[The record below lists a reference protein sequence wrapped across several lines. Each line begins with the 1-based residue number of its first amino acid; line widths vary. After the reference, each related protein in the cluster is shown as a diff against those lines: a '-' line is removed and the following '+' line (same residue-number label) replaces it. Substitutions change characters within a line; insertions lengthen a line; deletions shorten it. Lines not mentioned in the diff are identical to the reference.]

1 MRRVLSQCV
10 LCKSQSGPF
19 PRWQWA
25 RAQQVF
31 SPGPHSPFFVPPAGI
46 LYNKRMRYILF
57 LLFSCFCLGACSSV
71 MPYKDQNLD
80 YLYSIQKDFAAYKGA
95 VVAFNGEVA
104 GVRETAQNMR
114 IILRIDT
121 PLYYYATGKGNN
133 LSYEMIYV
141 RFTKDVPRP
150 TAIIQGHKLKVLGR
164 VDGYEKRQDTY
175 TGKTLGVVRL
185 DAIALADRTTGK
197 DFIRQDAPSNAL
209 YQSWKAGKLF
219 FEESAESVLRAFP
232 PAPTPEPKPKA
243 VKPVKKAPKKETPK
257 PAVLP
262 PAAGIVFDE
271 EEPPFILPPDP
282 QAPEEPQ
289 APEAPQAPN
298 AAEQTAPEPESQPG
312 NAALMNNPAEEK
324 ETGEKTIP
332 NKTANEQ
339 TAEQTE
345 EKAALNKA
353 TGEQTEKQAAPKADK
368 EKAEQTD
375 LNKADEKQTEEPTVP
390 GKATGEQAAEQA
402 DLNKADKK
410 QPEEKAANAAAQNAT
425 AEGYN
430 PQGAAT
436 QAQAAEETPLQ
447 APAAPQTGAQ
457 KSAAP
462 QTAAGAQSTQGTEPP
477 ATPEKATPAP
487 ENTRF

>member
-1 MRRVLSQCV
+1 
-10 LCKSQSGPF
+10 
-19 PRWQWA
+19 
-25 RAQQVF
+25 
-31 SPGPHSPFFVPPAGI
+31 
-46 LYNKRMRYILF
+46 
-57 LLFSCFCLGACSSV
+57 

-114 IILRIDT
+114 LILRIDT

-243 VKPVKKAPKKETPK
+243 VKPVKKTPKKETPK
-257 PAVLP
+257 PAVIP
-262 PAAGIVFDE
+262 PSAGIVFDE

-289 APEAPQAPN
+289 APN
-298 AAEQTAPEPESQPG
+298 AAEQTASESQPG

-324 ETGEKTIP
+324 ETEEKTTP
-332 NKTANEQ
+332 SKTANEQ
-339 TAEQTE
+339 AG
-345 EKAALNKA
+345 KAALNKT
-353 TGEQTEKQAAPKADK
+353 TGEQTADNATPGKTAIEQTAEQAVPSKANEEQTEENAAPKADK

-375 LNKADEKQTEEPTVP
+375 LNKTTGEQTAEQTDLNKADEKQTEKPTEP
-390 GKATGEQAAEQA
+390 GKADE
-402 DLNKADKK
+402 K
-410 QPEEKAANAAAQNAT
+410 QPEEKAANPAAQNVA
-425 AEGYN
+425 AKGQN
-430 PQGAAT
+430 PQGSAT

-447 APAAPQTGAQ
+447 APATPQTGVQ

-462 QTAAGAQSTQGTEPP
+462 QTAAGAQPTQETEPP
-477 ATPEKATPAP
+477 ATPAKATPAP
-487 ENTRF
+487 ENTRPQ

>member
-1 MRRVLSQCV
+1 
-10 LCKSQSGPF
+10 
-19 PRWQWA
+19 
-25 RAQQVF
+25 
-31 SPGPHSPFFVPPAGI
+31 
-46 LYNKRMRYILF
+46 
-57 LLFSCFCLGACSSV
+57 

-141 RFTKDVPRP
+141 RFTKDTATP

-257 PAVLP
+257 PAVIP

-282 QAPEEPQ
+282 QTPEAPQE
-289 APEAPQAPN
+289 PEAPQAPN

-312 NAALMNNPAEEK
+312 NADLMDNPAEGK
-324 ETGEKTIP
+324 ETEEKTTP
-332 NKTANEQ
+332 SKTAIEQ
-339 TAEQTE
+339 TAEQAVPS
-345 EKAALNKA
+345 KANE
-353 TGEQTEKQAAPKADK
+353 EQTEENAAPKADK
-368 EKAEQTD
+368 EQAGQTD
-375 LNKADEKQTEEPTVP
+375 LNKADEKQTEEPTAP
-390 GKATGEQAAEQA
+390 GKATGEQAAEQT
-402 DLNKADKK
+402 DLNKTDEK

-425 AEGYN
+425 AEGHH
-430 PQGAAT
+430 P
-436 QAQAAEETPLQ
+436 QAAAETPLQ

-462 QTAAGAQSTQGTEPP
+462 QAAAGAQSTQGTEPP
-477 ATPEKATPAP
+477 AAPEKATPAP
-487 ENTRF
+487 EDTRPQ

>member
-1 MRRVLSQCV
+1 
-10 LCKSQSGPF
+10 
-19 PRWQWA
+19 
-25 RAQQVF
+25 
-31 SPGPHSPFFVPPAGI
+31 
-46 LYNKRMRYILF
+46 
-57 LLFSCFCLGACSSV
+57 

-243 VKPVKKAPKKETPK
+243 VKPVKKTPKKEMPK
-257 PAVLP
+257 PAVIP
-262 PAAGIVFDE
+262 PSAGIVFDE

-282 QAPEEPQ
+282 QTPEE
-289 APEAPQAPN
+289 PQAPN
-298 AAEQTAPEPESQPG
+298 AAEPTAPEPESQPG
-312 NAALMNNPAEEK
+312 NAALMNNPAEGK
-324 ETGEKTIP
+324 ETEEKTTP
-332 NKTANEQ
+332 GKTANEQ
-339 TAEQTE
+339 AG
-345 EKAALNKA
+345 KAALNKT
-353 TGEQTEKQAAPKADK
+353 TGEQTADNATPGK
-368 EKAEQTD
+368 TASEQT
-375 LNKADEKQTEEPTVP
+375 AEPTAP

-402 DLNKADKK
+402 GLNKADEK
-410 QPEEKAANAAAQNAT
+410 QPEEKAANAAAQKSATPQAT
-425 AEGYN
+425 A
-430 PQGAAT
+430 
-436 QAQAAEETPLQ
+436 ETPLQ
-447 APAAPQTGAQ
+447 APAALQA
-457 KSAAP
+457 
-462 QTAAGAQSTQGTEPP
+462 AAGAQPTQETNPP
-477 ATPEKATPAP
+477 AAPEKSTPAQEKALP
-487 ENTRF
+487 Q

>member
-1 MRRVLSQCV
+1 
-10 LCKSQSGPF
+10 
-19 PRWQWA
+19 
-25 RAQQVF
+25 
-31 SPGPHSPFFVPPAGI
+31 
-46 LYNKRMRYILF
+46 
-57 LLFSCFCLGACSSV
+57 

-104 GVRETAQNMR
+104 GVRETTQNMR

-257 PAVLP
+257 LAVIP
-262 PAAGIVFDE
+262 PSAGIVFDE

-282 QAPEEPQ
+282 QEPEAPQAPEEPQ
-289 APEAPQAPN
+289 EPEAPQAPN
-298 AAEQTAPEPESQPG
+298 AAEQTAPAPESQPG

-324 ETGEKTIP
+324 ETEEKTTP
-332 NKTANEQ
+332 STSANEQ
-339 TAEQTE
+339 AGKATLNKTTGEQTE
-345 EKAALNKA
+345 KQAAPKADKEQAAEQAVPGKANKEQTGENSALNKA
-353 TGEQTEKQAAPKADK
+353 TGEQTAKQAAPKADK

-375 LNKADEKQTEEPTVP
+375 LNKADEKQTEKPTAL
-390 GKATGEQAAEQA
+390 GK
-402 DLNKADKK
+402 DDKK
-410 QPEEKAANAAAQNAT
+410 QPEEKAVNPAAQNVA
-425 AEGYN
+425 AEGQN
-430 PQGAAT
+430 PQGSAT

-447 APAAPQTGAQ
+447 APATTQTGAQ

-462 QTAAGAQSTQGTEPP
+462 QTTAAGEPSTQGTEPP
-477 ATPEKATPAP
+477 AAPEKATPAP
-487 ENTRF
+487 ENTRPQ

>member
-1 MRRVLSQCV
+1 
-10 LCKSQSGPF
+10 
-19 PRWQWA
+19 
-25 RAQQVF
+25 
-31 SPGPHSPFFVPPAGI
+31 
-46 LYNKRMRYILF
+46 
-57 LLFSCFCLGACSSV
+57 

-141 RFTKDVPRP
+141 RFTKDTATP

-243 VKPVKKAPKKETPK
+243 VKPVKKTPKKETPK
-257 PAVLP
+257 PAVIP

-289 APEAPQAPN
+289 APN

-312 NAALMNNPAEEK
+312 NAALMNNPAEGK
-324 ETGEKTIP
+324 EAEEKTTP
-332 NKTANEQ
+332 GKTANEQ
-339 TAEQTE
+339 AG
-345 EKAALNKA
+345 KAALNKT
-353 TGEQTEKQAAPKADK
+353 TGEQTADNATPGKTAIEQTAEQAVPGKANEEQTGENAAPKADK
-368 EKAEQTD
+368 EKAGQTD
-375 LNKADEKQTEEPTVP
+375 LNKTDEKQTEKPTAP
-390 GKATGEQAAEQA
+390 GKATGEQEAEQA

-410 QPEEKAANAAAQNAT
+410 QPEEKATNAAT
-425 AEGYN
+425 
-430 PQGAAT
+430 
-436 QAQAAEETPLQ
+436 
-447 APAAPQTGAQ
+447 Q

-462 QTAAGAQSTQGTEPP
+462 QTAAGAQSTQETEPP
-477 ATPEKATPAP
+477 AAPEKATPAP

>member
-1 MRRVLSQCV
+1 
-10 LCKSQSGPF
+10 
-19 PRWQWA
+19 
-25 RAQQVF
+25 
-31 SPGPHSPFFVPPAGI
+31 
-46 LYNKRMRYILF
+46 
-57 LLFSCFCLGACSSV
+57 

-257 PAVLP
+257 PAVIP

-282 QAPEEPQ
+282 QTPEE
-289 APEAPQAPN
+289 PQAPN
-298 AAEQTAPEPESQPG
+298 AAEQTAPASQPG
-312 NAALMNNPAEEK
+312 NADLMDNPAEGK
-324 ETGEKTIP
+324 ETEEKTTPSKTAIEQAGKAAL
-332 NKTANEQ
+332 NKTTGEQTADNATPGKTAIEQ
-339 TAEQTE
+339 TAEQAVPSKANE
-345 EKAALNKA
+345 EQ
-353 TGEQTEKQAAPKADK
+353 TGENSAPKADK
-368 EKAEQTD
+368 EKAEQT
-375 LNKADEKQTEEPTVP
+375 
-390 GKATGEQAAEQA
+390 

-410 QPEEKAANAAAQNAT
+410 QPEEKAANAAAQKSATPQAAAQNAT

-430 PQGAAT
+430 PQGSAT

-447 APAAPQTGAQ
+447 APAAPQT
-457 KSAAP
+457 
-462 QTAAGAQSTQGTEPP
+462 GAQSTQGTEPP

>member
-1 MRRVLSQCV
+1 
-10 LCKSQSGPF
+10 
-19 PRWQWA
+19 
-25 RAQQVF
+25 
-31 SPGPHSPFFVPPAGI
+31 
-46 LYNKRMRYILF
+46 
-57 LLFSCFCLGACSSV
+57 

-232 PAPTPEPKPKA
+232 PIPTPEPKPKA
-243 VKPVKKAPKKETPK
+243 VKPVKKTPKKETPK
-257 PAVLP
+257 PAVIP
-262 PAAGIVFDE
+262 PSAGIVFDE

-282 QAPEEPQ
+282 QTPEK
-289 APEAPQAPN
+289 PQAPN
-298 AAEQTAPEPESQPG
+298 AAEQTAPAPESQPG

-324 ETGEKTIP
+324 GTEEKTTP
-332 NKTANEQ
+332 STSANEQ
-339 TAEQTE
+339 AG
-345 EKAALNKA
+345 KAALNKT
-353 TGEQTEKQAAPKADK
+353 TGEQTADNATPSKANEEQTGENAAPKADK

-375 LNKADEKQTEEPTVP
+375 LNKADEKQTEEPTAP

-402 DLNKADKK
+402 GLNKADKK
-410 QPEEKAANAAAQNAT
+410 QPEEKAANAA
-425 AEGYN
+425 
-430 PQGAAT
+430 T
-436 QAQAAEETPLQ
+436 QTPLQ
-447 APAAPQTGAQ
+447 APSTPQTGAQ

-462 QTAAGAQSTQGTEPP
+462 QTAAGAQSTQETEPP

>member
-1 MRRVLSQCV
+1 
-10 LCKSQSGPF
+10 
-19 PRWQWA
+19 
-25 RAQQVF
+25 
-31 SPGPHSPFFVPPAGI
+31 
-46 LYNKRMRYILF
+46 
-57 LLFSCFCLGACSSV
+57 

-104 GVRETAQNMR
+104 GVRETAQNLR

-257 PAVLP
+257 PAVIP

-282 QAPEEPQ
+282 QVPEEPQ
-289 APEAPQAPN
+289 TPEEPQAPN
-298 AAEQTAPEPESQPG
+298 AAEQSTPSQATEEQTAEQSAAQADHEQAAEKTAPAPETPTG
-312 NAALMNNPAEEK
+312 NAAVMNDTNERKETEEK
-324 ETGEKTIP
+324 TTP
-332 NKTANEQ
+332 STSDNEQ
-339 TAEQTE
+339 TAEPTAPNQADENQTAEQNAPSKAAKEQTE
-345 EKAALNKA
+345 EKAVNS
-353 TGEQTEKQAAPKADK
+353 
-368 EKAEQTD
+368 
-375 LNKADEKQTEEPTVP
+375 
-390 GKATGEQAAEQA
+390 
-402 DLNKADKK
+402 
-410 QPEEKAANAAAQNAT
+410 AAQNTA
-425 AEGYN
+425 AEGN
-430 PQGAAT
+430 SSAT
-436 QAQAAEETPLQ
+436 QAQAAAETPLQ
-447 APAAPQTGAQ
+447 APAALQA
-457 KSAAP
+457 
-462 QTAAGAQSTQGTEPP
+462 AAGAQPTQGTEPP
-477 ATPEKATPAP
+477 ATPEKG
-487 ENTRF
+487 TR

>member
-1 MRRVLSQCV
+1 MRFVQMLKRALSRGGSGRVPSRFLV
-10 LCKSQSGPF
+10 RGQS
-19 PRWQWA
+19 R
-25 RAQQVF
+25 
-31 SPGPHSPFFVPPAGI
+31 PFFVPPAGI

-141 RFTKDVPRP
+141 RFTKDIPRP

-197 DFIRQDAPSNAL
+197 DFIRQDVPSNAL

-243 VKPVKKAPKKETPK
+243 VKPVKKTPKKETPK
-257 PAVLP
+257 PAVIP

-289 APEAPQAPN
+289 APN
-298 AAEQTAPEPESQPG
+298 AAEPTAPEPESQPG
-312 NAALMNNPAEEK
+312 NAALMNNPAEGK
-324 ETGEKTIP
+324 ETEEKTTP
-332 NKTANEQ
+332 STSANEQAGKAALNKTTGEQTADNATPVKTAIEQ
-339 TAEQTE
+339 TAEQ
-345 EKAALNKA
+345 A
-353 TGEQTEKQAAPKADK
+353 GENAAPKADK
-368 EKAEQTD
+368 EKAEQT
-375 LNKADEKQTEEPTVP
+375 
-390 GKATGEQAAEQA
+390 

-410 QPEEKAANAAAQNAT
+410 QPEEKAANAAAQKSATPQAAAQNAT
-425 AEGYN
+425 AEGHH

-436 QAQAAEETPLQ
+436 QAQATEETPLQ
-447 APAAPQTGAQ
+447 APAA
-457 KSAAP
+457 S
-462 QTAAGAQSTQGTEPP
+462 QTAAGAQSTQETEPP
-477 ATPEKATPAP
+477 AAPEKATPAP
-487 ENTRF
+487 ENTRHQ

>member
-1 MRRVLSQCV
+1 
-10 LCKSQSGPF
+10 
-19 PRWQWA
+19 
-25 RAQQVF
+25 
-31 SPGPHSPFFVPPAGI
+31 
-46 LYNKRMRYILF
+46 
-57 LLFSCFCLGACSSV
+57 

-104 GVRETAQNMR
+104 GVRETTQNMR

-243 VKPVKKAPKKETPK
+243 VKPVKKTPKKETPK
-257 PAVLP
+257 PAVIP

-289 APEAPQAPN
+289 APN
-298 AAEQTAPEPESQPG
+298 AAEQTAPESQPG
-312 NAALMNNPAEEK
+312 NAVLMDNPAEGK
-324 ETGEKTIP
+324 ETEEKTTP
-332 NKTANEQ
+332 SKTANEQ
-339 TAEQTE
+339 AG
-345 EKAALNKA
+345 KAALNKT
-353 TGEQTEKQAAPKADK
+353 TGEQTADNATPGKTAIEQTAEQAAPSKANEEQTGENAAPKADK
-368 EKAEQTD
+368 EKAEQAD
-375 LNKADEKQTEEPTVP
+375 LNKADEKQTEKPTAP

-425 AEGYN
+425 AAGHH
-430 PQGAAT
+430 PQGSAT
-436 QAQAAEETPLQ
+436 QAQAAAQTPLQ

-487 ENTRF
+487 ENTRPQ

>member
-1 MRRVLSQCV
+1 
-10 LCKSQSGPF
+10 
-19 PRWQWA
+19 
-25 RAQQVF
+25 
-31 SPGPHSPFFVPPAGI
+31 
-46 LYNKRMRYILF
+46 
-57 LLFSCFCLGACSSV
+57 

-141 RFTKDVPRP
+141 RFTKDTATP

-243 VKPVKKAPKKETPK
+243 VKPVKKTPKKETPK
-257 PAVLP
+257 PAVIP
-262 PAAGIVFDE
+262 PSAGIVFDE

-282 QAPEEPQ
+282 QTPEE
-289 APEAPQAPN
+289 PQAPN

-312 NAALMNNPAEEK
+312 NAALMNNPAEGK
-324 ETGEKTIP
+324 EAEEKTTP
-332 NKTANEQ
+332 GKTAIEQ
-339 TAEQTE
+339 TAEQTVPRKANE
-345 EKAALNKA
+345 EQ
-353 TGEQTEKQAAPKADK
+353 TGENSAPKADK
-368 EKAEQTD
+368 EKAEQT
-375 LNKADEKQTEEPTVP
+375 
-390 GKATGEQAAEQA
+390 

-410 QPEEKAANAAAQNAT
+410 QPEEKAANAAAQKSATPQAAAQNAT

-430 PQGAAT
+430 PQGSAT

-447 APAAPQTGAQ
+447 APAAPQT
-457 KSAAP
+457 
-462 QTAAGAQSTQGTEPP
+462 GAQSTQGTEPP

>member
-1 MRRVLSQCV
+1 
-10 LCKSQSGPF
+10 
-19 PRWQWA
+19 
-25 RAQQVF
+25 
-31 SPGPHSPFFVPPAGI
+31 
-46 LYNKRMRYILF
+46 
-57 LLFSCFCLGACSSV
+57 

-243 VKPVKKAPKKETPK
+243 VKPVKKTPKKETPK
-257 PAVLP
+257 PAVIP

-282 QAPEEPQ
+282 QTPEE
-289 APEAPQAPN
+289 PQAPN

-324 ETGEKTIP
+324 ETEEKTTP
-332 NKTANEQ
+332 SKTANEQ
-339 TAEQTE
+339 AG
-345 EKAALNKA
+345 KAALNKT
-353 TGEQTEKQAAPKADK
+353 TGEQTADNATPGKTAIEQTAEQAVPGKANEEQTGENSAPKADK
-368 EKAEQTD
+368 EKAEQT
-375 LNKADEKQTEEPTVP
+375 
-390 GKATGEQAAEQA
+390 

-410 QPEEKAANAAAQNAT
+410 QPEEKAANAAAQKSATPQAAAQNAT

-430 PQGAAT
+430 PQGSAT
-436 QAQAAEETPLQ
+436 QAQAAAQTPLQ
-447 APAAPQTGAQ
+447 APAAPQT
-457 KSAAP
+457 
-462 QTAAGAQSTQGTEPP
+462 GAQSTQGTEPP

>member
-1 MRRVLSQCV
+1 
-10 LCKSQSGPF
+10 
-19 PRWQWA
+19 
-25 RAQQVF
+25 
-31 SPGPHSPFFVPPAGI
+31 
-46 LYNKRMRYILF
+46 
-57 LLFSCFCLGACSSV
+57 

-80 YLYSIQKDFAAYKGA
+80 YLYSIQKDFSAYKGA

-104 GVRETAQNMR
+104 GVRETTQNMR

-141 RFTKDVPRP
+141 RFTKDTATP

-243 VKPVKKAPKKETPK
+243 VKPVKKTPKKETPK
-257 PAVLP
+257 PAVIP

-282 QAPEEPQ
+282 QTPEE
-289 APEAPQAPN
+289 PQAPN
-298 AAEQTAPEPESQPG
+298 AAEQTVPAPESQPG
-312 NAALMNNPAEEK
+312 NAALMDNPAEGK
-324 ETGEKTIP
+324 ETEEKTTP
-332 NKTANEQ
+332 GKTANEQ
-339 TAEQTE
+339 AG
-345 EKAALNKA
+345 KAALNKT
-353 TGEQTEKQAAPKADK
+353 TGEQTADNATPGKTAIEQTAEQAVPSKANEEQTGENSAPKADK

-375 LNKADEKQTEEPTVP
+375 LNKADEKQTEEPTAP

-402 DLNKADKK
+402 DLNKADEK
-410 QPEEKAANAAAQNAT
+410 QPEEKAANAA
-425 AEGYN
+425 
-430 PQGAAT
+430 
-436 QAQAAEETPLQ
+436 
-447 APAAPQTGAQ
+447 AQ

-477 ATPEKATPAP
+477 AAPEKATPAP
-487 ENTRF
+487 ENTRPQ

>member
-1 MRRVLSQCV
+1 
-10 LCKSQSGPF
+10 
-19 PRWQWA
+19 
-25 RAQQVF
+25 
-31 SPGPHSPFFVPPAGI
+31 
-46 LYNKRMRYILF
+46 
-57 LLFSCFCLGACSSV
+57 

-104 GVRETAQNMR
+104 GVRETTQNMR

-243 VKPVKKAPKKETPK
+243 VKPVKKTPKKETPK
-257 PAVLP
+257 PAVIP

-289 APEAPQAPN
+289 APN
-298 AAEQTAPEPESQPG
+298 AAEQTAPAPESQPG
-312 NAALMNNPAEEK
+312 NAALMDNPTEGKETEEK
-324 ETGEKTIP
+324 TTPSTSANEPAGKAALNKTTGEQTADNATP
-332 NKTANEQ
+332 GKTAIEQ
-339 TAEQTE
+339 TAEQAVPGKANE
-345 EKAALNKA
+345 EQ
-353 TGEQTEKQAAPKADK
+353 TGENSAPKADK

-375 LNKADEKQTEEPTVP
+375 LNKADEKQTEEPTAP

-402 DLNKADKK
+402 APDKTEKQTADKAVN
-410 QPEEKAANAAAQNAT
+410 PAPQNAT
-425 AEGYN
+425 TEGNN
-430 PQGAAT
+430 PQSSAT

-447 APAAPQTGAQ
+447 APAT
-457 KSAAP
+457 P

-477 ATPEKATPAP
+477 AAPEKATPAL
-487 ENTRF
+487 ENTRPQ

>member
-1 MRRVLSQCV
+1 
-10 LCKSQSGPF
+10 
-19 PRWQWA
+19 
-25 RAQQVF
+25 
-31 SPGPHSPFFVPPAGI
+31 
-46 LYNKRMRYILF
+46 
-57 LLFSCFCLGACSSV
+57 

-104 GVRETAQNMR
+104 GVRENTQNMR

-175 TGKTLGVVRL
+175 SGKTLGVVRL

-232 PAPTPEPKPKA
+232 PAPTAEPKPKA

-257 PAVLP
+257 PAVIP
-262 PAAGIVFDE
+262 PSAGIVFDE

-289 APEAPQAPN
+289 APN
-298 AAEQTAPEPESQPG
+298 AAEPTAPESQPG

-324 ETGEKTIP
+324 ETEEKTTP
-332 NKTANEQ
+332 STSANEQAGKAALNKTTGEQTADNATPGKTAIEQ
-339 TAEQTE
+339 TAEQAVPG
-345 EKAALNKA
+345 KANKEQ
-353 TGEQTEKQAAPKADK
+353 TGENSAPKADK
-368 EKAEQTD
+368 EKAGQTD
-375 LNKADEKQTEEPTVP
+375 LNKADEKQT
-390 GKATGEQAAEQA
+390 
-402 DLNKADKK
+402 
-410 QPEEKAANAAAQNAT
+410 EEKAANAAAQNAT
-425 AEGYN
+425 AEGHH
-430 PQGAAT
+430 PQGSAT

-457 KSAAP
+457 
-462 QTAAGAQSTQGTEPP
+462 STQGTEPHS
-477 ATPEKATPAP
+477 TPEKATPAP
-487 ENTRF
+487 ENTRPQ

>member
-1 MRRVLSQCV
+1 
-10 LCKSQSGPF
+10 
-19 PRWQWA
+19 
-25 RAQQVF
+25 
-31 SPGPHSPFFVPPAGI
+31 
-46 LYNKRMRYILF
+46 
-57 LLFSCFCLGACSSV
+57 

-232 PAPTPEPKPKA
+232 PVPTPEPKPKA

-257 PAVLP
+257 PAVIP

-324 ETGEKTIP
+324 ETEEKTTP
-332 NKTANEQ
+332 STSANEQAGKAALNKTTGEQTVDNATPGKTAIEQ
-339 TAEQTE
+339 TAEQ
-345 EKAALNKA
+345 A
-353 TGEQTEKQAAPKADK
+353 GENSAPKADK
-368 EKAEQTD
+368 EKAGQTD
-375 LNKADEKQTEEPTVP
+375 LNKADEKQTEEPTAP
-390 GKATGEQAAEQA
+390 GKATGEQTAEQA

-410 QPEEKAANAAAQNAT
+410 QPEEKAANAAAQKS
-425 AEGYN
+425 
-430 PQGAAT
+430 
-436 QAQAAEETPLQ
+436 
-447 APAAPQTGAQ
+447 AAPQT
-457 KSAAP
+457 AAP
-462 QTAAGAQSTQGTEPP
+462 QTAAGAQPTQETEPP
-477 ATPEKATPAP
+477 TAPEKATPAPEKATPAP

>member
-1 MRRVLSQCV
+1 
-10 LCKSQSGPF
+10 
-19 PRWQWA
+19 
-25 RAQQVF
+25 
-31 SPGPHSPFFVPPAGI
+31 
-46 LYNKRMRYILF
+46 
-57 LLFSCFCLGACSSV
+57 

-104 GVRETAQNMR
+104 GVRETTQNMR

-243 VKPVKKAPKKETPK
+243 VKPVKKTPKKETPK
-257 PAVLP
+257 PAVIP
-262 PAAGIVFDE
+262 PSAGIVFDE

-282 QAPEEPQ
+282 QAPEE
-289 APEAPQAPN
+289 PQAPN

-324 ETGEKTIP
+324 ETEEKTTP
-332 NKTANEQ
+332 SKTANEQ
-339 TAEQTE
+339 AG
-345 EKAALNKA
+345 KAALNKTTWEQTA
-353 TGEQTEKQAAPKADK
+353 DNATPGKTAIGQTAEQAVPGKANEEQTGENSAPKADK
-368 EKAEQTD
+368 EKAEQT
-375 LNKADEKQTEEPTVP
+375 
-390 GKATGEQAAEQA
+390 

-410 QPEEKAANAAAQNAT
+410 QPEEKAANAAAQKSAAPQTAAQNAT
-425 AEGYN
+425 AEGHH

-436 QAQAAEETPLQ
+436 QAQATEETPLQ

-457 KSAAP
+457 P
-462 QTAAGAQSTQGTEPP
+462 TQGTEPH

>member
-1 MRRVLSQCV
+1 
-10 LCKSQSGPF
+10 
-19 PRWQWA
+19 
-25 RAQQVF
+25 
-31 SPGPHSPFFVPPAGI
+31 
-46 LYNKRMRYILF
+46 
-57 LLFSCFCLGACSSV
+57 

-243 VKPVKKAPKKETPK
+243 VKPVKKTPKKETPK
-257 PAVLP
+257 PAVIP

-289 APEAPQAPN
+289 APN
-298 AAEQTAPEPESQPG
+298 AAEQTAPAPESQPG
-312 NAALMNNPAEEK
+312 NAALMDNPAEEK
-324 ETGEKTIP
+324 ETEEKTTP
-332 NKTANEQ
+332 SKTANEQ
-339 TAEQTE
+339 AG
-345 EKAALNKA
+345 KAALNKT
-353 TGEQTEKQAAPKADK
+353 TGEQTADNATPGKTAIEQTEEQAVPSKANEEQTGENSAPKADK
-368 EKAEQTD
+368 EKAEQAD
-375 LNKADEKQTEEPTVP
+375 LNKADEKQTEKPTVP

-402 DLNKADKK
+402 DLNKAGKK
-410 QPEEKAANAAAQNAT
+410 QPEEKAANATAQ
-425 AEGYN
+425 
-430 PQGAAT
+430 
-436 QAQAAEETPLQ
+436 TPLQ
-447 APAAPQTGAQ
+447 APATTQTGAQ

-462 QTAAGAQSTQGTEPP
+462 QTAAGAQSTQETEPP
-477 ATPEKATPAP
+477 AAPEKATPAP

>member
-1 MRRVLSQCV
+1 
-10 LCKSQSGPF
+10 
-19 PRWQWA
+19 
-25 RAQQVF
+25 
-31 SPGPHSPFFVPPAGI
+31 
-46 LYNKRMRYILF
+46 
-57 LLFSCFCLGACSSV
+57 

-95 VVAFNGEVA
+95 VVAFNGEVS

-141 RFTKDVPRP
+141 RFTKDVSRP

-243 VKPVKKAPKKETPK
+243 VKPVKKASKKETPK
-257 PAVLP
+257 PAVIP

-282 QAPEEPQ
+282 QVPEEPQ
-289 APEAPQAPN
+289 EPEAPQAPN

-312 NAALMNNPAEEK
+312 NAALINNPAEGK
-324 ETGEKTIP
+324 ETEEKTTP
-332 NKTANEQ
+332 STSANEQ
-339 TAEQTE
+339 AG
-345 EKAALNKA
+345 KAALNKA

-375 LNKADEKQTEEPTVP
+375 LNKADEKQPEKPTTP
-390 GKATGEQAAEQA
+390 GKADE
-402 DLNKADKK
+402 K
-410 QPEEKAANAAAQNAT
+410 QPEGKAVNPAAQNVA
-425 AEGYN
+425 AEGQN
-430 PQGAAT
+430 PQGSAP
-436 QAQAAEETPLQ
+436 QAQAAEKTPLQ
-447 APAAPQTGAQ
+447 APATTQTGAQ

-462 QTAAGAQSTQGTEPP
+462 QTAAGAQPTQGTEPHAAP
-477 ATPEKATPAP
+477 KKATPAP

>member
-1 MRRVLSQCV
+1 
-10 LCKSQSGPF
+10 
-19 PRWQWA
+19 
-25 RAQQVF
+25 
-31 SPGPHSPFFVPPAGI
+31 
-46 LYNKRMRYILF
+46 
-57 LLFSCFCLGACSSV
+57 

-243 VKPVKKAPKKETPK
+243 VKPVKKTPKKETPK
-257 PAVLP
+257 PAVIP
-262 PAAGIVFDE
+262 PSAGIVFDE

-282 QAPEEPQ
+282 Q
-289 APEAPQAPN
+289 
-298 AAEQTAPEPESQPG
+298 
-312 NAALMNNPAEEK
+312 
-324 ETGEKTIP
+324 
-332 NKTANEQ
+332 
-339 TAEQTE
+339 
-345 EKAALNKA
+345 
-353 TGEQTEKQAAPKADK
+353 
-368 EKAEQTD
+368 TD
-375 LNKADEKQTEEPTVP
+375 R
-390 GKATGEQAAEQA
+390 
-402 DLNKADKK
+402 
-410 QPEEKAANAAAQNAT
+410 
-425 AEGYN
+425 
-430 PQGAAT
+430 
-436 QAQAAEETPLQ
+436 
-447 APAAPQTGAQ
+447 
-457 KSAAP
+457 KSVV
-462 QTAAGAQSTQGTEPP
+462 
-477 ATPEKATPAP
+477 
-487 ENTRF
+487 

>member
-1 MRRVLSQCV
+1 
-10 LCKSQSGPF
+10 
-19 PRWQWA
+19 
-25 RAQQVF
+25 
-31 SPGPHSPFFVPPAGI
+31 
-46 LYNKRMRYILF
+46 
-57 LLFSCFCLGACSSV
+57 

-232 PAPTPEPKPKA
+232 PASTPEPKPKA
-243 VKPVKKAPKKETPK
+243 VKPVKKTPKKETPK
-257 PAVLP
+257 PAVIP

-282 QAPEEPQ
+282 QTPEK
-289 APEAPQAPN
+289 PQAPN
-298 AAEQTAPEPESQPG
+298 AAEPTAPAPESQPG

-324 ETGEKTIP
+324 ETEEKTTP
-332 NKTANEQ
+332 SKTAIEQ
-339 TAEQTE
+339 TAEQAAPSKANE
-345 EKAALNKA
+345 EQ
-353 TGEQTEKQAAPKADK
+353 TGENSAPKADK
-368 EKAEQTD
+368 EKAGQPD
-375 LNKADEKQTEEPTVP
+375 LNKADEKQTEKPTVP

-462 QTAAGAQSTQGTEPP
+462 QTAAGAQSTQETELPS
-477 ATPEKATPAP
+477 TPEKATPAP

>member
-1 MRRVLSQCV
+1 
-10 LCKSQSGPF
+10 
-19 PRWQWA
+19 
-25 RAQQVF
+25 
-31 SPGPHSPFFVPPAGI
+31 
-46 LYNKRMRYILF
+46 
-57 LLFSCFCLGACSSV
+57 

-141 RFTKDVPRP
+141 RFTKDTATP

-243 VKPVKKAPKKETPK
+243 VKPVKKTPKKETPK
-257 PAVLP
+257 PAVIP
-262 PAAGIVFDE
+262 PSAGIVFDE

-289 APEAPQAPN
+289 APN
-298 AAEQTAPEPESQPG
+298 AAEQNAPRKANEEQTEEKAATKADHEQAAEKTAPAPETQTG
-312 NAALMNNPAEEK
+312 NAALMNNPAEGK
-324 ETGEKTIP
+324 ETEEKTTP
-332 NKTANEQ
+332 SKTANEQ
-339 TAEQTE
+339 AG
-345 EKAALNKA
+345 KAALNKT
-353 TGEQTEKQAAPKADK
+353 TGEQTADNATPGK
-368 EKAEQTD
+368 TAIEQTAEQ
-375 LNKADEKQTEEPTVP
+375 AVP
-390 GKATGEQAAEQA
+390 GKATGEQTGENAAPKADKKKAGQT
-402 DLNKADKK
+402 DLNKTDEK
-410 QPEEKAANAAAQNAT
+410 QPEEKAVNAAEQ
-425 AEGYN
+425 
-430 PQGAAT
+430 
-436 QAQAAEETPLQ
+436 TPLQ

-457 KSAAP
+457 
-462 QTAAGAQSTQGTEPP
+462 STQETEPH
-477 ATPEKATPAP
+477 ATPEKATTAP
-487 ENTRF
+487 ENTRPQ

>member
-1 MRRVLSQCV
+1 
-10 LCKSQSGPF
+10 
-19 PRWQWA
+19 
-25 RAQQVF
+25 
-31 SPGPHSPFFVPPAGI
+31 
-46 LYNKRMRYILF
+46 
-57 LLFSCFCLGACSSV
+57 

-141 RFTKDVPRP
+141 RFIKDVPRP
-150 TAIIQGHKLKVLGR
+150 TAMIQGHKLKVLGR

-232 PAPTPEPKPKA
+232 PAPKPEPKPKA
-243 VKPVKKAPKKETPK
+243 VKPVKKTPEKETPK
-257 PAVLP
+257 PAVIP

-289 APEAPQAPN
+289 APD
-298 AAEQTAPEPESQPG
+298 AEEQSAPEPESQPG
-312 NAALMNNPAEEK
+312 NADLMNNSAEEK
-324 ETGEKTIP
+324 ETGEKTTL

-339 TAEQTE
+339 TADNATPSQANEQQTAEQT
-345 EKAALNKA
+345 APNK
-353 TGEQTEKQAAPKADK
+353 TEKQTAEKTVNPAPQSSAVQ
-368 EKAEQTD
+368 EKA
-375 LNKADEKQTEEPTVP
+375 P
-390 GKATGEQAAEQA
+390 
-402 DLNKADKK
+402 
-410 QPEEKAANAAAQNAT
+410 
-425 AEGYN
+425 
-430 PQGAAT
+430 
-436 QAQAAEETPLQ
+436 Q
-447 APAAPQTGAQ
+447 APAAPETDLQAPAEQTAGLQDASTQKIPPQEQTDTKQTGLAT
-457 KSAAP
+457 P
-462 QTAAGAQSTQGTEPP
+462 QAAAGAQPTQETEPP
-477 ATPEKATPAP
+477 TVPEKDTL
-487 ENTRF
+487 

>member
-1 MRRVLSQCV
+1 
-10 LCKSQSGPF
+10 
-19 PRWQWA
+19 
-25 RAQQVF
+25 
-31 SPGPHSPFFVPPAGI
+31 
-46 LYNKRMRYILF
+46 
-57 LLFSCFCLGACSSV
+57 

-104 GVRETAQNMR
+104 GVRETTQNMR

-141 RFTKDVPRP
+141 RFTKDTATP

-257 PAVLP
+257 PAVIP
-262 PAAGIVFDE
+262 PSAGIVFDE

-282 QAPEEPQ
+282 QTPEE
-289 APEAPQAPN
+289 PQAPN
-298 AAEQTAPEPESQPG
+298 AAEPTAPAPESQPG

-324 ETGEKTIP
+324 ETEEKTTP
-332 NKTANEQ
+332 SKTANEQ
-339 TAEQTE
+339 AG
-345 EKAALNKA
+345 KAALNKT
-353 TGEQTEKQAAPKADK
+353 TGEQTADNATPGKTAIEQTAEQAAPGKANEEQTGENAAPKADK
-368 EKAEQTD
+368 EK
-375 LNKADEKQTEEPTVP
+375 
-390 GKATGEQAAEQA
+390 AEQA

-410 QPEEKAANAAAQNAT
+410 QPEEKAANAAAQTPLQAPATPQTGAQKSATPQAAAQNAT
-425 AEGYN
+425 AEGHH

-447 APAAPQTGAQ
+447 APAT
-457 KSAAP
+457 S
-462 QTAAGAQSTQGTEPP
+462 
-477 ATPEKATPAP
+477 EKATPAP

>member
-1 MRRVLSQCV
+1 
-10 LCKSQSGPF
+10 
-19 PRWQWA
+19 
-25 RAQQVF
+25 
-31 SPGPHSPFFVPPAGI
+31 
-46 LYNKRMRYILF
+46 
-57 LLFSCFCLGACSSV
+57 

-243 VKPVKKAPKKETPK
+243 VKPVKKTPKKETPK
-257 PAVLP
+257 PAVIP

-282 QAPEEPQ
+282 QTPEAPQE
-289 APEAPQAPN
+289 PEAPQAPN

-312 NAALMNNPAEEK
+312 NAALINNPAEEK
-324 ETGEKTIP
+324 ETEEKTTP
-332 NKTANEQ
+332 SKTANEQ
-339 TAEQTE
+339 AG
-345 EKAALNKA
+345 KASLNKT
-353 TGEQTEKQAAPKADK
+353 TGEQTADNATPGKTAIEQTAAQAVPSKANEEQTGENSAPKADK
-368 EKAEQTD
+368 EKAGQPD
-375 LNKADEKQTEEPTVP
+375 LNKTDEKQTEEPTAP
-390 GKATGEQAAEQA
+390 GKATGKQAAEQA
-402 DLNKADKK
+402 DLNKTDEK
-410 QPEEKAANAAAQNAT
+410 QPEEKAANAAAQKSAT
-425 AEGYN
+425 
-430 PQGAAT
+430 P
-436 QAQAAEETPLQ
+436 QAAAQTPLQ

-477 ATPEKATPAP
+477 AAPEKATPAP
-487 ENTRF
+487 ENTRPQ

>member
-1 MRRVLSQCV
+1 
-10 LCKSQSGPF
+10 
-19 PRWQWA
+19 
-25 RAQQVF
+25 
-31 SPGPHSPFFVPPAGI
+31 
-46 LYNKRMRYILF
+46 
-57 LLFSCFCLGACSSV
+57 

-232 PAPTPEPKPKA
+232 PIPTPEPKPKA
-243 VKPVKKAPKKETPK
+243 VKPVKKTPKKETPK
-257 PAVLP
+257 PAVIP
-262 PAAGIVFDE
+262 PSAGIVFDE

-282 QAPEEPQ
+282 QTPEK
-289 APEAPQAPN
+289 PQAPN
-298 AAEQTAPEPESQPG
+298 AAEQTAPAPESQPG

-324 ETGEKTIP
+324 GTEEKTTP
-332 NKTANEQ
+332 STSANEQAGKAALNKTTGEQ
-339 TAEQTE
+339 TAEQTAPG
-345 EKAALNKA
+345 KANKEQTGENSALNKA
-353 TGEQTEKQAAPKADK
+353 TGEQTAKQAAPKADK

-375 LNKADEKQTEEPTVP
+375 LNKADEKQTEKPTAL
-390 GKATGEQAAEQA
+390 GK
-402 DLNKADKK
+402 DDKK
-410 QPEEKAANAAAQNAT
+410 QPEEKAVNPAAQNVA
-425 AEGYN
+425 AEGQN
-430 PQGAAT
+430 PQGSAP
-436 QAQAAEETPLQ
+436 QAQAAEKTPLQ
-447 APAAPQTGAQ
+447 APATTQTGAQ

-462 QTAAGAQSTQGTEPP
+462 QTAAAGAQSTQETEPH
-477 ATPEKATPAP
+477 AAPEKATPAP

>member
-1 MRRVLSQCV
+1 
-10 LCKSQSGPF
+10 
-19 PRWQWA
+19 
-25 RAQQVF
+25 
-31 SPGPHSPFFVPPAGI
+31 
-46 LYNKRMRYILF
+46 
-57 LLFSCFCLGACSSV
+57 

-104 GVRETAQNMR
+104 GVRETTQNMR

-243 VKPVKKAPKKETPK
+243 VKPVKKTPKKETPK
-257 PAVLP
+257 PAVIP

-289 APEAPQAPN
+289 EPEAPQAPN
-298 AAEQTAPEPESQPG
+298 AAEQTAPENQPG

-324 ETGEKTIP
+324 GTEEKTTP
-332 NKTANEQ
+332 SKTANEQ
-339 TAEQTE
+339 AG
-345 EKAALNKA
+345 KAALNKT
-353 TGEQTEKQAAPKADK
+353 TGEQTADNATPGKTAIEQTAEQAVPSKANEEQTGENSAPKADK
-368 EKAEQTD
+368 EKAGQT
-375 LNKADEKQTEEPTVP
+375 
-390 GKATGEQAAEQA
+390 

-410 QPEEKAANAAAQNAT
+410 QPEEKAVNAAAQKSAT
-425 AEGYN
+425 
-430 PQGAAT
+430 P
-436 QAQAAEETPLQ
+436 QAAAETPLQ

-457 KSAAP
+457 KSATP
-462 QTAAGAQSTQGTEPP
+462 QTGAQATQGTEPP
-477 ATPEKATPAP
+477 AAPEKATPAP
-487 ENTRF
+487 ENMHF

>member
-1 MRRVLSQCV
+1 
-10 LCKSQSGPF
+10 
-19 PRWQWA
+19 
-25 RAQQVF
+25 
-31 SPGPHSPFFVPPAGI
+31 
-46 LYNKRMRYILF
+46 
-57 LLFSCFCLGACSSV
+57 

-104 GVRETAQNMR
+104 GVRETAQNLR

-243 VKPVKKAPKKETPK
+243 VKPVKKVQKKETPK

-289 APEAPQAPN
+289 EPEAPQAPN
-298 AAEQTAPEPESQPG
+298 AAEQNAPS
-312 NAALMNNPAEEK
+312 K
-324 ETGEKTIP
+324 
-332 NKTANEQ
+332 ANE
-339 TAEQTE
+339 EQTE
-345 EKAALNKA
+345 EKAATKADHEQAAEKTAPAPETQTGNAAVMNDTNEGKETEEKTTPSTSDNEQAAEQAVPGKANKEQ
-353 TGEQTEKQAAPKADK
+353 TGENAAPKADK

-375 LNKADEKQTEEPTVP
+375 LNKADENPTAEQNAPSKAAKEQTEE
-390 GKATGEQAAEQA
+390 KAV
-402 DLNKADKK
+402 N
-410 QPEEKAANAAAQNAT
+410 
-425 AEGYN
+425 
-430 PQGAAT
+430 
-436 QAQAAEETPLQ
+436 
-447 APAAPQTGAQ
+447 
-457 KSAAP
+457 SAAL
-462 QTAAGAQSTQGTEPP
+462 QTAAGAQPTQETNQPT
-477 ATPEKATPAP
+477 APEKGTPAP
-487 ENTRF
+487 ENTRPQ

>member
-1 MRRVLSQCV
+1 
-10 LCKSQSGPF
+10 
-19 PRWQWA
+19 
-25 RAQQVF
+25 
-31 SPGPHSPFFVPPAGI
+31 
-46 LYNKRMRYILF
+46 
-57 LLFSCFCLGACSSV
+57 

-104 GVRETAQNMR
+104 GVRETTQNMR
-114 IILRIDT
+114 IILCIDT

-257 PAVLP
+257 PAVIP

-282 QAPEEPQ
+282 QTPEEPQ
-289 APEAPQAPN
+289 EPEAPQAPN

-324 ETGEKTIP
+324 ETEEKTTP
-332 NKTANEQ
+332 STSANEQAGKAALNKTTGEQTADNATPGKTAIEQ
-339 TAEQTE
+339 TAEQAVPSKANE
-345 EKAALNKA
+345 EQ
-353 TGEQTEKQAAPKADK
+353 TGENSAPKADK
-368 EKAEQTD
+368 EKAEQTNQ
-375 LNKADEKQTEEPTVP
+375 NKADEKQTEKPTVP

-410 QPEEKAANAAAQNAT
+410 QPEEKAVNAAAQNAT
-425 AEGYN
+425 AESYN
-430 PQGAAT
+430 PQGSAT
-436 QAQAAEETPLQ
+436 QAQAAAQTPLQ
-447 APAAPQTGAQ
+447 APAAPQTAT
-457 KSAAP
+457 P
-462 QTAAGAQSTQGTEPP
+462 QTAAGTQLAQETEPP
-477 ATPEKATPAP
+477 AAPQATPAP

>member
-1 MRRVLSQCV
+1 
-10 LCKSQSGPF
+10 
-19 PRWQWA
+19 
-25 RAQQVF
+25 
-31 SPGPHSPFFVPPAGI
+31 
-46 LYNKRMRYILF
+46 
-57 LLFSCFCLGACSSV
+57 

-243 VKPVKKAPKKETPK
+243 VKPVKKTPKKETPK
-257 PAVLP
+257 PAVIP

-289 APEAPQAPN
+289 APN
-298 AAEQTAPEPESQPG
+298 AAEQTAPAPESQPG
-312 NAALMNNPAEEK
+312 NAALMNNPAEGK
-324 ETGEKTIP
+324 EAEEKTTP
-332 NKTANEQ
+332 SKTANEQ
-339 TAEQTE
+339 AAEQADLNKTDEKQTE
-345 EKAALNKA
+345 KPTVPGKANKEQTGENSALNKA
-353 TGEQTEKQAAPKADK
+353 TGEQT
-368 EKAEQTD
+368 
-375 LNKADEKQTEEPTVP
+375 
-390 GKATGEQAAEQA
+390 AEQA

-410 QPEEKAANAAAQNAT
+410 QPEEKAANAAAQ
-425 AEGYN
+425 
-430 PQGAAT
+430 
-436 QAQAAEETPLQ
+436 
-447 APAAPQTGAQ
+447 

-462 QTAAGAQSTQGTEPP
+462 QTAAGAQPTQGTEPP
-477 ATPEKATPAP
+477 AAPEKATPAPEKATPAP

>member
-1 MRRVLSQCV
+1 
-10 LCKSQSGPF
+10 
-19 PRWQWA
+19 
-25 RAQQVF
+25 
-31 SPGPHSPFFVPPAGI
+31 
-46 LYNKRMRYILF
+46 
-57 LLFSCFCLGACSSV
+57 

-257 PAVLP
+257 PAVIP

-289 APEAPQAPN
+289 EPEAPQAPN
-298 AAEQTAPEPESQPG
+298 AAEQTAPESQPG

-324 ETGEKTIP
+324 ETEEKTTP
-332 NKTANEQ
+332 RTSANEQAGKAALNKTTGEQTAGNATPGKTAIEQ
-339 TAEQTE
+339 TAEQT
-345 EKAALNKA
+345 A
-353 TGEQTEKQAAPKADK
+353 
-368 EKAEQTD
+368 
-375 LNKADEKQTEEPTVP
+375 P
-390 GKATGEQAAEQA
+390 GKAAGEQAAEQA

-410 QPEEKAANAAAQNAT
+410 QPEEKAVNAAAQKSATPQAAAQNAT
-425 AEGYN
+425 AEGHH

-436 QAQAAEETPLQ
+436 QAQATEETPLQ
-447 APAAPQTGAQ
+447 APAT
-457 KSAAP
+457 S
-462 QTAAGAQSTQGTEPP
+462 
-477 ATPEKATPAP
+477 EKATPAP
-487 ENTRF
+487 ENTRA

>member
-1 MRRVLSQCV
+1 
-10 LCKSQSGPF
+10 
-19 PRWQWA
+19 
-25 RAQQVF
+25 
-31 SPGPHSPFFVPPAGI
+31 
-46 LYNKRMRYILF
+46 
-57 LLFSCFCLGACSSV
+57 

-104 GVRETAQNMR
+104 GVRETTQNMR

-209 YQSWKAGKLF
+209 YQSWKTGKLF

-243 VKPVKKAPKKETPK
+243 AKPVKKAPKKETPK
-257 PAVLP
+257 PAVIP

-282 QAPEEPQ
+282 QTPEE
-289 APEAPQAPN
+289 PQAPN
-298 AAEQTAPEPESQPG
+298 AAEPTAPAPESQPG
-312 NAALMNNPAEEK
+312 NAALMDNPAEGK
-324 ETGEKTIP
+324 ETEEKTTP
-332 NKTANEQ
+332 STSANEQ
-339 TAEQTE
+339 AG
-345 EKAALNKA
+345 KAALNKT
-353 TGEQTEKQAAPKADK
+353 TGEQTADNATPSKANEEQTGENAAPKADK
-368 EKAEQTD
+368 EKAGQTD
-375 LNKADEKQTEEPTVP
+375 LNKADEKQTEEPTAP
-390 GKATGEQAAEQA
+390 GKATGEQTAEQA

-410 QPEEKAANAAAQNAT
+410 QPEEKAANAAAQKS
-425 AEGYN
+425 
-430 PQGAAT
+430 
-436 QAQAAEETPLQ
+436 
-447 APAAPQTGAQ
+447 AAPQTGAQ
-457 KSAAP
+457 
-462 QTAAGAQSTQGTEPP
+462 STQETEPH
-477 ATPEKATPAP
+477 AAPEKATPAP

>member
-1 MRRVLSQCV
+1 
-10 LCKSQSGPF
+10 
-19 PRWQWA
+19 
-25 RAQQVF
+25 
-31 SPGPHSPFFVPPAGI
+31 
-46 LYNKRMRYILF
+46 
-57 LLFSCFCLGACSSV
+57 

-104 GVRETAQNMR
+104 GVRETTQNMR

-197 DFIRQDAPSNAL
+197 DFIRQDASSNAL

-243 VKPVKKAPKKETPK
+243 VKPVKKTPKKETPK
-257 PAVLP
+257 PAVIP
-262 PAAGIVFDE
+262 PSAGIVFDE

-282 QAPEEPQ
+282 QAPEE
-289 APEAPQAPN
+289 PQAPN

-312 NAALMNNPAEEK
+312 NAALMNNPAEGK
-324 ETGEKTIP
+324 ETEEKTTP
-332 NKTANEQ
+332 STSANEQ
-339 TAEQTE
+339 AG
-345 EKAALNKA
+345 KAALNKA
-353 TGEQTEKQAAPKADK
+353 TGEQTAEQAAPGKANK
-368 EKAEQTD
+368 EQT
-375 LNKADEKQTEEPTVP
+375 
-390 GKATGEQAAEQA
+390 
-402 DLNKADKK
+402 
-410 QPEEKAANAAAQNAT
+410 EEKAANATAQNAT
-425 AEGYN
+425 AEGHH
-430 PQGAAT
+430 PQGSAT

-487 ENTRF
+487 ENTRPQ

>member
-1 MRRVLSQCV
+1 
-10 LCKSQSGPF
+10 
-19 PRWQWA
+19 
-25 RAQQVF
+25 
-31 SPGPHSPFFVPPAGI
+31 
-46 LYNKRMRYILF
+46 
-57 LLFSCFCLGACSSV
+57 

-141 RFTKDVPRP
+141 RFTKDTATP

-232 PAPTPEPKPKA
+232 PVPTPEPKPKA

-257 PAVLP
+257 PAVIP
-262 PAAGIVFDE
+262 PSAGIVFDE

-289 APEAPQAPN
+289 TPN
-298 AAEQTAPEPESQPG
+298 AAEQTAPAPESQTG
-312 NAALMNNPAEEK
+312 NAVLMNNPAEGK
-324 ETGEKTIP
+324 ETEEKTTP
-332 NKTANEQ
+332 GKTANEQAGKAALNKTTGEQTADNATPGKANKEQTADNATPGKTAIEQ
-339 TAEQTE
+339 TAEQTAPS
-345 EKAALNKA
+345 KANE
-353 TGEQTEKQAAPKADK
+353 EQTEENAAPKADK
-368 EKAEQTD
+368 EKAGQPD
-375 LNKADEKQTEEPTVP
+375 LNKADKKQTEEPTAP

-402 DLNKADKK
+402 DLNKADEK
-410 QPEEKAANAAAQNAT
+410 QTEEKAANAAAQNAT
-425 AEGYN
+425 AEGHN
-430 PQGAAT
+430 PQGSAT

-447 APAAPQTGAQ
+447 APAMPQTGAQ

-462 QTAAGAQSTQGTEPP
+462 QAAA
-477 ATPEKATPAP
+477 PEKATPAP
-487 ENTRF
+487 ENTRPQ

>member
-1 MRRVLSQCV
+1 
-10 LCKSQSGPF
+10 
-19 PRWQWA
+19 
-25 RAQQVF
+25 
-31 SPGPHSPFFVPPAGI
+31 
-46 LYNKRMRYILF
+46 
-57 LLFSCFCLGACSSV
+57 

-104 GVRETAQNMR
+104 GVRETAQNLR

-243 VKPVKKAPKKETPK
+243 VKPVKKTPKKETPK
-257 PAVLP
+257 PAVIP

-282 QAPEEPQ
+282 QTPEEPQAPEEPQ
-289 APEAPQAPN
+289 EPEAPQAPN

-312 NAALMNNPAEEK
+312 NAALMDNPAEGK
-324 ETGEKTIP
+324 ETGEKTTP
-332 NKTANEQ
+332 STSANEQ
-339 TAEQTE
+339 AG
-345 EKAALNKA
+345 KAALNKA
-353 TGEQTEKQAAPKADK
+353 TGEQTAEQPAPKADK

-375 LNKADEKQTEEPTVP
+375 LNKADEKQPEKPTAP
-390 GKATGEQAAEQA
+390 GKADE
-402 DLNKADKK
+402 K
-410 QPEEKAANAAAQNAT
+410 QPEGKAVNPAAQNAT
-425 AEGYN
+425 AEGQN
-430 PQGAAT
+430 PQGSAT
-436 QAQAAEETPLQ
+436 QAQAAAEIPLQ
-447 APAAPQTGAQ
+447 APATTQTGVQ

-462 QTAAGAQSTQGTEPP
+462 QTAAGAQPTQETEPP
-477 ATPEKATPAP
+477 AAPEKATPAP
-487 ENTRF
+487 ENTRPQ

>member
-1 MRRVLSQCV
+1 
-10 LCKSQSGPF
+10 
-19 PRWQWA
+19 
-25 RAQQVF
+25 
-31 SPGPHSPFFVPPAGI
+31 
-46 LYNKRMRYILF
+46 
-57 LLFSCFCLGACSSV
+57 

-141 RFTKDVPRP
+141 RFTKDVPRS

-243 VKPVKKAPKKETPK
+243 VKPVKKTPKKETPK
-257 PAVLP
+257 PAVIP

-289 APEAPQAPN
+289 APN
-298 AAEQTAPEPESQPG
+298 AAEQTAPESQPG
-312 NAALMNNPAEEK
+312 NADLMDNPAEGK
-324 ETGEKTIP
+324 ETEEKTIP
-332 NKTANEQ
+332 STSANEQ
-339 TAEQTE
+339 AGN
-345 EKAALNKA
+345 AALNKT
-353 TGEQTEKQAAPKADK
+353 TGEQTADNATPGKTAIEQTAAQAVPSKANEEQTGENSAPKADK

-375 LNKADEKQTEEPTVP
+375 LNKADEKQTEEPTAP

-402 DLNKADKK
+402 DLNKADEK
-410 QPEEKAANAAAQNAT
+410 QPEEKAANAAAQKSAT
-425 AEGYN
+425 
-430 PQGAAT
+430 
-436 QAQAAEETPLQ
+436 
-447 APAAPQTGAQ
+447 PQT
-457 KSAAP
+457 
-462 QTAAGAQSTQGTEPP
+462 GAQSTQGTEPP
-477 ATPEKATPAP
+477 AAPEKATPAP
-487 ENTRF
+487 ENTRTQ

>member
-1 MRRVLSQCV
+1 
-10 LCKSQSGPF
+10 
-19 PRWQWA
+19 
-25 RAQQVF
+25 
-31 SPGPHSPFFVPPAGI
+31 
-46 LYNKRMRYILF
+46 
-57 LLFSCFCLGACSSV
+57 

-243 VKPVKKAPKKETPK
+243 VKPVKKTPKKETPK
-257 PAVLP
+257 PAVIP

-289 APEAPQAPN
+289 APN
-298 AAEQTAPEPESQPG
+298 AAEQTAPAPESQPG

-324 ETGEKTIP
+324 ETEEKTTP
-332 NKTANEQ
+332 SKTANEQ
-339 TAEQTE
+339 AG
-345 EKAALNKA
+345 KAALNKT
-353 TGEQTEKQAAPKADK
+353 TGEQTADNATPGKTAIEQTAEQAVPGKANKEQTGENSAPKADK
-368 EKAEQTD
+368 EK
-375 LNKADEKQTEEPTVP
+375 
-390 GKATGEQAAEQA
+390 AEQA

-410 QPEEKAANAAAQNAT
+410 QPEEKAANAAAQKSAEPQTAAQNAT

-436 QAQAAEETPLQ
+436 QTQATEETPLQ
-447 APAAPQTGAQ
+447 A
-457 KSAAP
+457 
-462 QTAAGAQSTQGTEPP
+462 P

>member
-1 MRRVLSQCV
+1 
-10 LCKSQSGPF
+10 
-19 PRWQWA
+19 
-25 RAQQVF
+25 
-31 SPGPHSPFFVPPAGI
+31 
-46 LYNKRMRYILF
+46 
-57 LLFSCFCLGACSSV
+57 

-243 VKPVKKAPKKETPK
+243 VKPVKKTPKKETPK
-257 PAVLP
+257 PAVIP

-289 APEAPQAPN
+289 APN
-298 AAEQTAPEPESQPG
+298 AAEQTAPESQPG
-312 NAALMNNPAEEK
+312 NADLMDNPAEGK
-324 ETGEKTIP
+324 EAEEKTTP
-332 NKTANEQ
+332 SKTANEQ
-339 TAEQTE
+339 AG
-345 EKAALNKA
+345 KAALNKT
-353 TGEQTEKQAAPKADK
+353 TGEQTADNATPGKTAIEQTAEQAVPSKANEEQTGENSAPKADK

-375 LNKADEKQTEEPTVP
+375 LNKADEKQTEKPTVP

-402 DLNKADKK
+402 DLNKTDEK
-410 QPEEKAANAAAQNAT
+410 QPEEKAAN
-425 AEGYN
+425 
-430 PQGAAT
+430 
-436 QAQAAEETPLQ
+436 AAEETPLQ

-462 QTAAGAQSTQGTEPP
+462 QTAAGAQSTQETEPH
-477 ATPEKATPAP
+477 ATPEKATPAL
-487 ENTRF
+487 ENTRPQ

>member
-1 MRRVLSQCV
+1 
-10 LCKSQSGPF
+10 
-19 PRWQWA
+19 
-25 RAQQVF
+25 
-31 SPGPHSPFFVPPAGI
+31 
-46 LYNKRMRYILF
+46 
-57 LLFSCFCLGACSSV
+57 

-257 PAVLP
+257 PAVIP
-262 PAAGIVFDE
+262 PSAGIVFDE

-282 QAPEEPQ
+282 QTPEE
-289 APEAPQAPN
+289 PQAPN
-298 AAEQTAPEPESQPG
+298 AAEQTAPESQPG
-312 NAALMNNPAEEK
+312 NAALMNNPAEGK
-324 ETGEKTIP
+324 ETEEKTTP
-332 NKTANEQ
+332 SKTANEQ
-339 TAEQTE
+339 AG
-345 EKAALNKA
+345 KAVLNKT
-353 TGEQTEKQAAPKADK
+353 TGEQTADNATPGKTAIEQTAEQAVPSKANEEQTGENAAPKADK
-368 EKAEQTD
+368 EKAGQPD
-375 LNKADEKQTEEPTVP
+375 LNKADEKQTEKPTVP

-402 DLNKADKK
+402 DLNKTDEK
-410 QPEEKAANAAAQNAT
+410 QPEEKAAN
-425 AEGYN
+425 
-430 PQGAAT
+430 
-436 QAQAAEETPLQ
+436 AAEETPLQ

-457 KSAAP
+457 KSAVP
-462 QTAAGAQSTQGTEPP
+462 QTAAGAQSTQETEPP
-477 ATPEKATPAP
+477 AAPEKATPAP